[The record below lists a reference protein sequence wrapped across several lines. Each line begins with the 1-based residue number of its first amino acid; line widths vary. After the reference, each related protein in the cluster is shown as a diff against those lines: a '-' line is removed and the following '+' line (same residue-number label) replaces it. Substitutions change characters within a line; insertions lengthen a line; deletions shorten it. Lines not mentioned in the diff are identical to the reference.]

1 MLGRILS
8 DSLLR
13 RRRRKLLTLGAVALG
28 VTVATAVGTVA
39 LDVGDKVSRELRSF
53 GANILVRPAADTLAV
68 TIGGVDYRPAGA
80 GATLD
85 ESDLVNLKKIFW
97 SNNIVAFAPYLSVP
111 VEVRGR
117 RVVLAGTWFDHAFR
131 VGKSQVFRTGVKE
144 LHPAWK
150 LEGAWPSDGEVV
162 VGRRLALALGV
173 GLGERVELRL
183 LSSVIPARFD
193 FAHRPELVE
202 GQAGIQTTKPWV
214 PALRQAQGRLSAGT
228 TPASG
233 NSVAW
238 TVGGILETGSAED
251 DELLAPLAAVQ
262 KLASL
267 EAKVQRVEV
276 SALTKPEDSFARS
289 DVTKLTA
296 KEFDRWLC
304 TPYAASVAYQ
314 IGQAIPGS
322 EARPVYGVADTE
334 GKILDRFG
342 GLMAA
347 VAAAALVAAAL
358 AVASLMLATMLER
371 RVEIGLFKS
380 LGASNAQ
387 VAAIFLVEA
396 AVLGLAGGV
405 VGYAA
410 GSFAARRLSESVFGA
425 PVGIHWLMLPAAL
438 ALAALVTLAGSA
450 WPLGRGLKIS
460 PAVVLRD

>member
-8 DSLLR
+8 DSLVR
-13 RRRRKLLTLGAVALG
+13 RRRRKLLTLAAVALG

-53 GANILVRPAADTLAV
+53 GANIRVQPAADTLAV

-80 GATLD
+80 GATLE

-97 SNNIVAFAPYLSVP
+97 SNNIVAFAPHLSVP

-117 RVVLAGTWFDHAFR
+117 RVMLAGTWFDNALK
-131 VGKSQVFRTGVKE
+131 VGKSQVFRTGVKD
-144 LHPAWK
+144 LHPAWR
-150 LEGAWPSDGEVV
+150 LEGAWPGDGEVV
-162 VGRRLALALGV
+162 VGRRLARTMGV
-173 GLGERVELRL
+173 GLGERVDLRL
-183 LSSVIPARFD
+183 LSSVIPA
-193 FAHRPELVE
+193 
-202 GQAGIQTTKPWV
+202 QAGIQTTKPWV
-214 PALRQAQGRLSAGT
+214 PVSAGT

-233 NSVAW
+233 NSVPW
-238 TVGGILETGSAED
+238 TVSGILETGSAED
-251 DELLAPLAAVQ
+251 DELLAPLAGVQ
-262 KLASL
+262 KLAGL
-267 EAKVQRVEV
+267 EGKVQRVEV

-296 KEFDRWLC
+296 KEFDRWIC
-304 TPYAASVAYQ
+304 TPYATSVAYQ
-314 IGQAIPGS
+314 IEQAIPGS
-322 EARPVYGVADTE
+322 EARAVYAVADTE

-347 VAAAALVAAAL
+347 VAAAALIAAAL
-358 AVASLMLATMLER
+358 AVASMMLATMLER

-387 VAAIFLVEA
+387 VAAIFLIEA
-396 AVLGLAGGV
+396 AIQGLAGGV

-425 PVGIHWLMLPAAL
+425 PVGLHWLMLPAAL
-438 ALAALVTLAGSA
+438 TLAVLVTLAGSA

>member
-13 RRRRKLLTLGAVALG
+13 RRRRKLLTLAAVALG

-53 GANILVRPAADTLAV
+53 GANISVQPAADTLAV
-68 TIGGVDYRPAGA
+68 TVGGVDYRPAGA

-97 SNNIVAFAPYLSVP
+97 SNNIVAFAPYLSIP

-117 RVVLAGTWFDHAFR
+117 RVVLAGTWFDHAVA

-144 LHPAWK
+144 LHPAWR
-150 LEGAWPSDGEVV
+150 LEGAWPRDGEIVA
-162 VGRRLALALGV
+162 GRRLARALGV
-173 GLGERVELRL
+173 ALGERVELRL
-183 LSSVIPARFD
+183 VRSVIPA
-193 FAHRPELVE
+193 
-202 GQAGIQTTKPWV
+202 QAGIQTTKPWV
-214 PALRQAQGRLSAGT
+214 PASAGT

-238 TVGGILETGSAED
+238 TVRGILETGGAED

-262 KLASL
+262 KIAGL
-267 EAKVQRVEV
+267 EGKVRRIEV
-276 SALTKPEDSFARS
+276 SALTKPEDAFARS
-289 DVTKLTA
+289 DVTRLTA
-296 KEFDRWLC
+296 KDFDRWYC
-304 TPYAASVAYQ
+304 TPYATSVAYQ
-314 IGQAIPGS
+314 IEQAIPGS
-322 EARPVYGVADTE
+322 EARPVYAVADTE
-334 GKILDRFG
+334 GKILERFG

-358 AVASLMLATMLER
+358 AVASMMLAAILER

-380 LGASNAQ
+380 LGATNAQ

-396 AVLGLAGGV
+396 AILGLVGGV
-405 VGYAA
+405 LGYAA
-410 GSFAARRLSESVFGA
+410 GSFAARQLSESVFGA